1 MYGDSIHP
9 IISSIHHSEYCRQ
22 YGGPLRDLR
31 SGLPVHALTLSTSH
45 SQLQASAAHSPP
57 TRLCA
62 ADVRAREVEV
72 LELDGCTPCN
82 TTCQR
87 SSSAQRSVRM
97 DALEATRNATE
108 PVFAVTVYRPLVWCS
123 GGVSRPTCQLLHHDL
138 RQRYRRK
145 VIRGWP
151 GSSVRKGLNLYSR

>member
-1 MYGDSIHP
+1 MSLSDVWGVHTA
-9 IISSIHHSEYCRQ
+9 IHHSEYCRQ
-22 YGGPLRDLR
+22 YGGLLRDLR
-31 SGLPVHALTLSTSH
+31 SGLRVHALTLSTSH
-45 SQLQASAAHSPP
+45 SQLQTSAAHSPP

-82 TTCQR
+82 TRCQR

-97 DALEATRNATE
+97 DDAQRNRAG
-108 PVFAVTVYRPLVWCS
+108 FAVTAYRPLPWCS
-123 GGVSRPTCQLLHHDL
+123 GGVSRPTCQQLHHYL

-151 GSSVRKGLNLYSR
+151 GSSVRKGLNLYSREP